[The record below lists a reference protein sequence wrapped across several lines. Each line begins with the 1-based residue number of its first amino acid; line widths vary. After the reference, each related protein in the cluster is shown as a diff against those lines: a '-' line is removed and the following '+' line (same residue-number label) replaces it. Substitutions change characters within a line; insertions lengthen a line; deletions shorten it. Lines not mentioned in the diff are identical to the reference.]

1 MDLREIMGALGLG
14 GALITLAFLIMASF
28 YPSIELGTS
37 VVVYAV
43 SFLIGAFLGR
53 GMRLVSSAIALF
65 MGFLSTIT
73 LYALWL
79 TVGFKLSA
87 SLAVAAGAGLA
98 LIYFLP
104 TGIVDVLLTPMAY
117 FGGFIA
123 GNLPFA
129 HTRIGGI
136 EGAIQSI
143 VLAGLLGAMVAMGA
157 AIFRFVGEAS
167 KKALHQSE

>member
-1 MDLREIMGALGLG
+1 MNLREALGGLGAG
-14 GALITLAFLIMASF
+14 GAFITLAFLLMVSF

-37 VVVYAV
+37 VVVYGV
-43 SFLIGAFLGR
+43 SFLAGLFLGSR
-53 GMRLVSSAIALF
+53 LRLVSSAIAVF
-65 MGFLSTIT
+65 MGFLSTVV
-73 LYALWL
+73 LYTLWL

-87 SLAVAAGAGLA
+87 SLALAAGAGLA

-104 TGIVDVLLTPMAY
+104 TGILDVLLTPMAY
-117 FGGFIA
+117 FGGFIL

-136 EGAIQSI
+136 EGALQSI

-167 KKALHQSE
+167 KEALRRSR